1 MIMKPN
7 RDWLT
12 MSEAA
17 RQLGVSRQRMHQIIV
32 ESNAKTLA
40 INPRMTVIDRKTLE
54 KIERKRKSENS
65 A

>member
-1 MIMKPN
+1 MKPN

-40 INPRMTVIDRKTLE
+40 ISPRMTVIDRKTLE